1 MKPRSKYPN
10 SQILQLFNY
19 ISNRL
24 IRLDISADLDT
35 NNYYVNNND
44 GGEDEETIISSNHNK
59 NNNNLITWRN
69 KIRKGSLVI
78 SMITLVILWWRKKKQ
93 KQSIYSQIKMFSRLR
108 SDNNLNDHRNAIE
121 APLSVLLAAAKRGII
136 LKALINTNSIS
147 YKLQQSIDSN
157 SGSAST
163 TKWKRT
169 ILPKDNP
176 GVMKEI
182 MSDIAEGGCLDIS
195 VLPESLMARLS
206 PIFVTA
212 FPFIYLFL
220 LYHMLKKLQ
229 KGQFDTN
236 DVGTNYEKD
245 GYEKTTFS
253 DVAGIDTAQI
263 ELQEIVSYLSN
274 PKPFITLGARPPRGL
289 LLHGKP
295 GLGKTL
301 LARAVA
307 GEANADYFVSCS
319 GSDFVEIYVG
329 QGAKRVR
336 YLFDDARRQARR
348 NWKKEN
354 RSNSGFSLF
363 CNVIDNCNGSKFER
377 PPTAV
382 IFIDE
387 IDSIAK
393 CRDGIGR
400 GLTNGGIGGNDEREQ
415 TLNALLSELDG
426 FQKSDVL
433 IIVIAATNRVSTLD
447 PAILRPG
454 RFDRHVGLSPPTSA
468 GREAILK
475 IHSRNKKL
483 AKDVD
488 LASIADDQW
497 TYNFTGAELQNV
509 MNEAALLAVRADSEM
524 ICQKHLHQST
534 ERIKVMKRYSA
545 N

>member
-1 MKPRSKYPN
+1 MKPGSKYPYPYF
-10 SQILQLFNY
+10 LQLFND
-19 ISNRL
+19 ICNRL
-24 IRLDISADLDT
+24 IRLDIISGDLHT
-35 NNYYVNNND
+35 N
-44 GGEDEETIISSNHNK
+44 GEDEETIISNTHHK
-59 NNNNLITWRN
+59 NNNNVITWRN

-78 SMITLVILWWRKKKQ
+78 SMITLVILWWRRKKH
-93 KQSIYSQIKMFSRLR
+93 KQSLYSQTKMFSRLR
-108 SDNNLNDHRNAIE
+108 SNNNLNDHRNAIE
-121 APLSVLLAAAKRGII
+121 APLSVLLAAAKKGII

-195 VLPESLMARLS
+195 VLPESLVARLS
-206 PIFVTA
+206 PIFITA
-212 FPFIYLFL
+212 FPFIYLFI

-229 KGQFDTN
+229 KGQIDTD

-245 GYEKTTFS
+245 GSERTTFS
-253 DVAGIDTAQI
+253 DVAGIDTAQV

-274 PKPFITLGARPPRGL
+274 PKPFLRLGAVPPKGL

-336 YLFDDARRQARR
+336 CLFDDARNQARR
-348 NWKKEN
+348 NWKKGN
-354 RSNSGFSLF
+354 RSNSGFSF
-363 CNVIDNCNGSKFER
+363 FRNVIEYGNRSTFIR

-387 IDSIAK
+387 IDSVAK

-433 IIVIAATNRVSTLD
+433 TIVIAATNRVSTLD

-454 RFDRHVGLSPPTSA
+454 RFDRHVGLSPPNSA

-488 LASIADDQW
+488 LASIADDQF
-497 TYNFTGAELQNV
+497 TYDFTGAELQNV
-509 MNEAALLAVRADSEM
+509 MNEAALLAVRADSET
-524 ICQKHLHQST
+524 ICQKHLHQSI
-534 ERIKVMKRYSA
+534 ERIKIMKRYSA